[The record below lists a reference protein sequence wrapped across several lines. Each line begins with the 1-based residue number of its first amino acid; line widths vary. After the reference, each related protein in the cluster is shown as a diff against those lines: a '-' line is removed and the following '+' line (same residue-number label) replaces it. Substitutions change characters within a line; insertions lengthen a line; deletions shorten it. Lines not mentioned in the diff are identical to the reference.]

1 MLQRNDLIYVAGHT
15 GLVGSALVENLR
27 QRGYA
32 RLLLRTH
39 AELDLCNQQAT
50 REFLSRERPDVILLA
65 AARVGGI
72 HANMTY
78 PAEFAYENLAIQ
90 TNVIHEAHRAGITRM
105 CFIGSSCIYPRL
117 APQPIPEDALMT
129 GIVEPTNAP
138 YAAAKIAGIFLC
150 DAYNRQYGTRYR
162 SVMPTNSYG
171 PRDSF
176 DLDTSHVLP
185 AVIRRIHEAKA
196 TGADVV
202 TLWGTGKPLREF
214 IFCSDLADA
223 CIHLLEHS
231 DDTALTNIGTGEEI
245 SIGDLARLI
254 ATIVGYS
261 GEIRFDSTKPD
272 GTPRKALD
280 TSRLRATGW
289 RPKTTLE
296 EGIRITYDWYVR
308 HHA

>member
-1 MLQRNDLIYVAGHT
+1 MLEKNDLIYVAGHT

-27 QRGYA
+27 QRGYG

-39 AELDLCNQQAT
+39 AELDLCDQRAT
-50 REFLSRERPDVILLA
+50 REFLSREKPDVILLA

-90 TNVIHEAHRAGITRM
+90 TNVVHEAYRAGIRRM

-117 APQPIPEDALMT
+117 APQPIPESALMT
-129 GIVEPTNAP
+129 GTLEPTNAP

-150 DAYNRQYGTRYR
+150 EAYNRQYGTQYL

-171 PRDSF
+171 PGDSF
-176 DLDTSHVLP
+176 DLETSHVLP
-185 AVIRRIHEAKA
+185 AVIRRIHEAKRE
-196 TGADVV
+196 GAKAV

-214 IFCSDLADA
+214 IYSADLADA
-223 CIHLLEHS
+223 CVHLLEHS

-245 SIGDLARLI
+245 SIGALAHLTAR
-254 ATIVGYS
+254 IVGYT
-261 GEIRFDSTKPD
+261 GEIRFDASKPD
-272 GTPRKALD
+272 GTPQKKLD

-289 RPKTTLE
+289 APRTNLE